1 MWTQTPVLVTGA
13 GGFIGRA
20 LCQAL
25 QIRDAQVHGTQRLRP
40 VPPGVHAHPVPT
52 DRWNSG
58 PTLAEL
64 VHRLRPEV
72 VFHLG
77 APVDPV
83 RDPSRFEQMSQG
95 ILQSSAALAQACLDT
110 ETRLV
115 HVSTCEVYGDAP
127 APFREDQAL
136 RPVSPYSAAK
146 AAADLWLQTLIRTQ
160 DLRATIVRPFLTY
173 GAHQGSGALIPS
185 AIAAAIAHR
194 PFPMTQGTQTR
205 ELNHVADVAQGLL
218 LCAQPQALG
227 QTLNL
232 CCGEDHSVRS
242 LVERVY
248 RLAQADPELVQV
260 GALPQRAGESTRFY
274 GDPSRIN
281 ALGYQPMIAL
291 DQGLSDC
298 IAEARRVAA
307 P

>member
-1 MWTQTPVLVTGA
+1 MWNQTPVLVTGA
-13 GGFIGRA
+13 GGFLGRA

-25 QIRDAQVHGTQRLRP
+25 RIRDAEVHGTQRRRP
-40 VPPGVHAHPVPT
+40 VPVGVQAHPLPQDPNT
-52 DRWNSG
+52 G
-58 PTLAEL
+58 PDLAAL
-64 VHRLRPEV
+64 VGRLQPQV

-77 APVDPV
+77 APVNPE
-83 RDPSRFEQMSQG
+83 RDPSRFEEMEAG
-95 ILQSSAALAQACLDT
+95 ILRSSAALAQACLAT
-110 ETRLV
+110 QTRLV

-160 DLRATIVRPFLTY
+160 GLRATIARPFLTY
-173 GAHQGSGALIPS
+173 GAHQDSGALIPS
-185 AIAAAIAHR
+185 AVAAAIAGR
-194 PFPMTQGTQTR
+194 PFSMTQGTQTR
-205 ELNHVADVAQGLL
+205 ELNHVADIAQGLL

-232 CCGEDHSVRS
+232 CNGQDHSVRS

-248 RLAQADPELVQV
+248 RLAGAAPELVQV
-260 GALPQRAGESTRFY
+260 GVLPQRAGESTRFY
-274 GDPSRIN
+274 GDPSRIQS
-281 ALGYQPMIAL
+281 LGYSPMISL
-291 DQGLSDC
+291 NQGLADC
-298 IAEARRVAA
+298 IAEARRVTG